1 LLHPLFEGIILG
13 ITVAISIGPA
23 LVALIQTSIKHGV
36 KTGIF
41 LALGIFV
48 SDLTVVVGA
57 YFGASQ
63 IVINPTTHLVFGLI
77 GGSVLIIFGIFN
89 FFRKVNMNEQVEA
102 IAEIKVRRES
112 PIRYFL
118 KGYFL
123 NLANPFL
130 WAFWLTSVIAISSSY
145 RGDKMAIV
153 IFFTGT
159 LATVLTTDILKV
171 VLATKIKLSGNP
183 YVKLWI
189 NRIVGVIFT
198 LFGAFVMISVLWDIL
213 LNIK

>member
-1 LLHPLFEGIILG
+1 MFHPLFEGIFLG

-23 LVALIQTSIKHGV
+23 LVALLQTSIKHGI

-41 LALGIFV
+41 LAFGIFF
-48 SDLTVVVGA
+48 SDLTVVFGA

-63 IVINPTTHLVFGLI
+63 FVISPTTHLVFGI
-77 GGSVLIIFGIFN
+77 VGGSVLMIFGLFTI
-89 FFRKVNMNEQVEA
+89 FRKVNMNEQVEA
-102 IAEIKVRRES
+102 ISEIKVRRQS

-145 RGDKMAIV
+145 RGNRVAIAM
-153 IFFTGT
+153 FFTGT

-198 LFGAFVMISVLWDIL
+198 LFGMFVMISVIWDIS

>member
-1 LLHPLFEGIILG
+1 LFHPLFEGIILG

-23 LVALIQTSIKHGV
+23 LVALLQTSIKHGV
-36 KTGIF
+36 KTGIS
-41 LALGIFV
+41 LALGIFF
-48 SDLTVVVGA
+48 SDVTVVVGA

-63 IVINPTTHLVFGLI
+63 FAINPTTHLVFGLI
-77 GGSVLIIFGIFN
+77 GGAVLIIFGSVN
-89 FFRKVNMNEQVEA
+89 FFRKVNLNEQVEA
-102 IAEIKVRRES
+102 IAEFKVRKES
-112 PIRYFL
+112 PVRYFL
-118 KGYFL
+118 KGYIL

-145 RGDKMAIV
+145 RGNKLAIV

-171 VLATKIKLSGNP
+171 VLANKIKLSGNP

-198 LFGAFVMISVLWDIL
+198 LFGVFVMVSVLWDIS